1 MNSEITARKVSFRN
15 WKYFLNLFPILLIIY
30 GNINGGWFSLLNFIF
45 TFVVLGIAEIILPE
59 DQTNDDVV
67 EDQLP
72 EILMFLSVF
81 AQFVSIFSLI
91 YGIYSGSIKEYWIIA
106 AALSTGAASGT
117 LAIVVAHE
125 LIHRK
130 NKFWNFAGRLFVSQ
144 AGIQQ

>member
-1 MNSEITARKVSFRN
+1 MNSEITAKKVSFRN

-91 YGIYSGSIKEYWIIA
+91 YGKHSHNVLY
-106 AALSTGAASGT
+106 
-117 LAIVVAHE
+117 
-125 LIHRK
+125 
-130 NKFWNFAGRLFVSQ
+130 
-144 AGIQQ
+144 